1 MNEYTISTINIG
13 MKESFS
19 KRITKEMED
28 SFRVIS
34 GDDNPL
40 HQDDLFAQEIG
51 RGKFKSHVTF
61 GMLTASLYS
70 TMAGMY
76 LPGKYS
82 LIHSVEDLS
91 FKKPVYVGDTLT
103 VVGEV
108 TDFDPDLKLI
118 RLKVSIR
125 NQEEELVSKGKMKIL
140 LLR

>member
-1 MNEYTISTINIG
+1 MNEYTIFTINIG

-34 GDDNPL
+34 GDENPL
-40 HQDDLFAQEIG
+40 HQDDLFAQETG
-51 RGKFKSHVTF
+51 LGKFKSHVTF

-82 LIHSVEDLS
+82 LIHSFEELS
-91 FKKPVYVGDTLT
+91 FKKPVYVGDMLT
-103 VVGEV
+103 TFGEV
-108 TDFDPDLKLI
+108 IEKNANLNLI
-118 RLKVSIR
+118 RLKISIR
-125 NQEEELVSKGKMKIL
+125 NQKGELVSKGKMKIL
-140 LLR
+140 LLK

>member
-34 GDDNPL
+34 GDENPL

-51 RGKFKSHVTF
+51 RGKFKSHVAF